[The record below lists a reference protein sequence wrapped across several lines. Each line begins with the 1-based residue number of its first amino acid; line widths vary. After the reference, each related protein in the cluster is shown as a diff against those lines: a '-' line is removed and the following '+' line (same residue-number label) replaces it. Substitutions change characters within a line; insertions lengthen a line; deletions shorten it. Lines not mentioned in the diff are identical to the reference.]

1 MSSNKTLR
9 GCGCS
14 FRGSPALRS
23 LPAATSSSKGPNLIL
38 GDSDGGE
45 AMGIPSGSWRILA
58 PFLRRKQNKRNS
70 FSDLNTNPKLT
81 RNKHAAHCRIQANW
95 IFCAHQGWPRDG
107 GTEVMKQQTRLIV
120 FAFVV
125 VLVTSIGPFAQG
137 PPAASPTENQLRYR
151 LVDVGTFGGPNSQT
165 NGTSRI
171 MNNFGV
177 VAGMADSDQLCP
189 QVSGLSP
196 GFVSPA
202 FMWRQGVLTNIGLLP
217 GGCAS

>member
-107 GTEVMKQQTRLIV
+107 GTETYEAANTSQRVRVRSCLSESDR
-120 FAFVV
+120 FVC
-125 VLVTSIGPFAQG
+125 S
-137 PPAASPTENQLRYR
+137 S
-151 LVDVGTFGGPNSQT
+151 
-165 NGTSRI
+165 TSR
-171 MNNFGV
+171 GKPHGEPT
-177 VAGMADSDQLCP
+177 AL
-189 QVSGLSP
+189 
-196 GFVSPA
+196 
-202 FMWRQGVLTNIGLLP
+202 
-217 GGCAS
+217 